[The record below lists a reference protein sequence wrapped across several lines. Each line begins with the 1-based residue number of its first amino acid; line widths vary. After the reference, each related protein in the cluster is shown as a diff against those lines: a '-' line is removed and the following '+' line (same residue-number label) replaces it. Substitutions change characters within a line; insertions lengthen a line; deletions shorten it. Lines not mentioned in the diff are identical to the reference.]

1 MVDWHKNLYPYL
13 QICSALRGVK
23 LESVLPKNLYYMGSK
38 GKSVENLWIS
48 FERWTWK
55 TFENSTFLGIFLWF
69 IYKMIEKSLGWIF
82 FSSEVPYCTAMDV
95 GIPTDISSRG
105 SFRSSKKGR
114 SHGTLELQVHKLD
127 SIWSLFKCVPFAFS
141 QLVHSTAYSWQIAE
155 WKKNWYHFSYPQA
168 SPMHPTKANFIFKNW
183 SGRPSST

>member
-23 LESVLPKNLYYMGSK
+23 LESVLPKNLYYRGSK

-82 FSSEVPYCTAMDV
+82 FSSEVPYCPWHCALSLNKDSSFLILPITFAPLV
-95 GIPTDISSRG
+95 QFGWNLKWPTFIIHHWWWLDFQG
-105 SFRSSKKGR
+105 QKG
-114 SHGTLELQVHKLD
+114 H
-127 SIWSLFKCVPFAFS
+127 
-141 QLVHSTAYSWQIAE
+141 
-155 WKKNWYHFSYPQA
+155 
-168 SPMHPTKANFIFKNW
+168 TKARWVTFWPLFEIFSIHSN
-183 SGRPSST
+183 SPF